1 MSGKNGQ
8 FFEFEHFRLNTEN
21 PGLWRGDEL
30 VALSPKAL
38 EILILLIEKHG
49 DIVSREE
56 LLETV
61 WRETFVE
68 EANINYTISL
78 LRKTLDSKNK
88 SRFIQTV
95 PKRGYRFIAEVR
107 EVSQNGESNGNKA
120 VVGSNEIYIPN
131 APISDKPQKSPVR
144 WHFIGIILLS
154 LLFLSSF
161 AVWWRV
167 TDRTIPV
174 AERNIST
181 VAVLPFKNLNE
192 DKRNNELS
200 SGLPDL
206 LISRLGSLNRFTIR
220 PFDAVGKFE
229 QSGKDALRFGE
240 EIKVDAVLEGTFQ
253 TVDGRIR
260 INVRLWDVR
269 DGTQLWQETFDET
282 ETDIFILQDKL
293 SASVARSLALELT
306 GQSERLLT
314 KRPTENADAFRA
326 YLRGREIHDRRQPDW
341 QEKAT
346 AEYQKAVELDPAFAL
361 AYTGFAD
368 IFTARANIVSGAAGA
383 EFYEKARMHAEK
395 AVALDA
401 ESAESHTA
409 LGAIKVNA
417 DWDWKAAERHF
428 VRAVELN
435 PNYARAHYR
444 YAQLLSILGR
454 NDEAL
459 AAVKKASEINPLSQ
473 AILTMHFPILEA
485 RGEMDEALKMA
496 EDFYLF
502 EKENAVAA
510 IAYATFLYHKGD
522 YAKVIEL
529 GTESLN
535 KQRTTE
541 KENSYAFK
549 WYSLL
554 SAAYHKSGKTAESAE
569 MLARLEKLAQND
581 TKSLHTLAVNYAEMG
596 LADKAFEAL
605 QKCLNEREE
614 RMIWLKTEPRLA
626 NLRNDPRFKDI
637 LRRMNIPE

>member
-8 FFEFEHFRLNTEN
+8 FFEFEHFRLNTQN
-21 PGLWRGDEL
+21 PGLWRGNEL

-38 EILILLIEKHG
+38 EVLILLVEKNG

-78 LRKTLDSKNK
+78 LRKTLDSRDK

-95 PKRGYRFIAEVR
+95 PKRGYRFITGVR
-107 EVSQNGESNGNKA
+107 EISLNGESNRNNAAG
-120 VVGSNEIYIPN
+120 GTDEIYTPN
-131 APISDKPQKSPVR
+131 APAADNPPKSPVR

-167 TDRTIPV
+167 TDRTIPA

-200 SGLPDL
+200 SGLTDL
-206 LISRLGSLNRFTIR
+206 LISRLGSFNRFTIR

-229 QSGKDALRFGE
+229 QSGKDAIRFGE
-240 EIKVDAVLEGTFQ
+240 ALKVDAVLEGTFQ
-253 TVDGRIR
+253 TVDGRLR
-260 INVRLWDVR
+260 VNARLWDVR
-269 DGTQLWQETFDET
+269 DGTQIWQETFDET
-282 ETDIFILQDKL
+282 DTDIFILQDKL

-306 GQSERLLT
+306 GQSERILT

-326 YLRGREIHDRRQPDW
+326 YLRGREIHDRRQPGW
-341 QEKAT
+341 YEKST
-346 AEYQKAVELDPAFAL
+346 AEYQKAIELDPAFAL

-368 IFTARANIVSGAAGA
+368 IFAARANTVSGAAGE
-383 EFYEKARMHAEK
+383 EFYEKARMYAEK
-395 AVALDA
+395 AVTLDA

-409 LGAIKVNA
+409 LGAVKLNR
-417 DWDWKAAERHF
+417 DWDWKAAEQHF
-428 VRAVELN
+428 IRAIELN
-435 PNYARAHYR
+435 PNYAKAHYR

-454 NDEAL
+454 HDEAL
-459 AAVKKASEINPLSQ
+459 AAVKKANEIDPLSQ
-473 AILTMHFPILEA
+473 LILMMHFPILEA
-485 RGEMDEALKMA
+485 RGDLDEALEMA

-502 EKENAVAA
+502 EKGNNIAA
-510 IAYATFLYHKGD
+510 MAYATFLYHKGD
-522 YAKVIEL
+522 HAKVIEL

-535 KQRTTE
+535 KQSKTD

-554 SAAYHKSGKTAESAE
+554 SAAYHKSGKTAEAAE
-569 MLARLEKLAQND
+569 MLARLEALAQTD
-581 TKSLHTLAVNYAEMG
+581 SKSLHTLAVNYAEMG
-596 LADKAFEAL
+596 LTDKAIEAL
-605 QKCLNEREE
+605 QKCLEEREE
-614 RMIWLKTEPRLA
+614 RMIWIKSEPRLA
-626 NLRNDPRFKDI
+626 NLRNDPRFTDI
-637 LRRMNIPE
+637 LRKMNLSD